1 MKKVLVVSLLLVGA
15 SYADES
21 FAQHEAQMKQMQER
35 TQQYNGTGSGDK
47 KQNKH
52 QYKYGS
58 QNQGSGSGSGNMY
71 QGSHGKGGG
80 KR

>member
-15 SYADES
+15 SYADVS

-35 TQQYNGTGSGDK
+35 TQQYNSNGNK
-47 KQNKH
+47 EQKKH

-58 QNQGSGSGSGNMY
+58 QNQGSGSGSQNMY